1 MNFGFIGLPLF
12 ALAYGLVVRILDEK
26 YWKNRMRHFGES
38 PSTLLIY
45 YPFLLCLTFY
55 MLRGAMMTTF
65 TYIFG
70 DLAVMALLHF
80 IADLLNRK
88 REARKRDCE
97 KGILPHSNR
106 QVGLDETSAFK

>member
-1 MNFGFIGLPLF
+1 
-12 ALAYGLVVRILDEK
+12 
-26 YWKNRMRHFGES
+26 
-38 PSTLLIY
+38 
-45 YPFLLCLTFY
+45 
-55 MLRGAMMTTF
+55 MTTF

-88 REARKRDCE
+88 REERKYDCE
-97 KGILPHSNR
+97 KGILSHSNR